1 MAKRSGSFMPSFGVG
16 AVALNSCASTDTSYF
31 CQFQRFFQVFM
42 QILILVVVLYFI
54 YSLATAYFSKGSK
67 GLKNFF

>member
-1 MAKRSGSFMPSFGVG
+1 MPSFGVG
-16 AVALNSCASTDTSYF
+16 AVAVNSCASTDTTYF

-42 QILILVVVLYFI
+42 QVLVLVVVLYFI

-67 GLKNFF
+67 GLKRFF